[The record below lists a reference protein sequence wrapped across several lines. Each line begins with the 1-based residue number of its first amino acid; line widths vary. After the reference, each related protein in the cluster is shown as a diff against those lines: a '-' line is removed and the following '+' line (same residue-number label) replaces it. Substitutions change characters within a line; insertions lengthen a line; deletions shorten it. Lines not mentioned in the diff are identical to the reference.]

1 MTDEPK
7 TFTWQTNWELKSLT
21 YAQLFEI
28 IETIITR
35 RVVDEIQ
42 GDKPDVQIDKN
53 FYEDY
58 NTDSV
63 DIIAM
68 LLNLDVLFKNASPTE
83 STVFPTNKVKDIEYV
98 GDLFDLIYET
108 LLGVESKMDPF
119 VAIKP
124 DFDALEKQKKIGSND
139 YSTIQK

>member
-7 TFTWQTNWELKSLT
+7 TFKWQTNWELKSLT
-21 YAQLFEI
+21 YDELFKI
-28 IETIITR
+28 IETIITK

-42 GDKPDVQIDKN
+42 GEKPDVQINKN

-83 STVFPTNKVKDIEYV
+83 QTVFPTNKVKDIEYV
-98 GDLFDLIYET
+98 GDLFDMIYET

-139 YSTIQK
+139 YATIQK

>member
-1 MTDEPK
+1 MTEPK
-7 TFTWQTNWELKSLT
+7 TYKWQTNWELKSLT
-21 YAQLFEI
+21 YNDLFNI
-28 IETIITR
+28 IETIITKR
-35 RVVDEIQ
+35 IVDEIQ
-42 GDKPDVQIDKN
+42 NEKPEVTLEKD

-68 LLNLDVLFKNASPTE
+68 LLHLDVLFKNASPTE
-83 STVFPTNKVKDIEYV
+83 STVFPTNKVKDIQFV

-119 VAIKP
+119 VAIQP
-124 DFDALEKQKKIGSND
+124 NFDEIGRAHV
-139 YSTIQK
+139 

>member
-1 MTDEPK
+1 MADEPK
-7 TFTWQTNWELKSLT
+7 TFKWQTNWELKSLT
-21 YAQLFEI
+21 YDELFKI
-28 IETIITR
+28 IETIITK
-35 RVVDEIQ
+35 RVVDEIP
-42 GDKPDVQIDKN
+42 GEKPDVQIDKN

-68 LLNLDVLFKNASPTE
+68 LLNLDVLFKNASSTE
-83 STVFPTNKVKDIEYV
+83 LTVFPTNKVKDIEYV
-98 GDLFDLIYET
+98 GDLFNMIYET

-139 YSTIQK
+139 YATIQK